1 MSPTLDVPVTV
12 SPEAMARVAELGLQ
26 REFEQIV
33 EHTRRSI
40 PGLRRIEVTLAP
52 PQDTGDDP
60 RVILDAFLSGRE
72 SLQDPV
78 FDPWGEWMLA
88 TFSPD
93 VWRHFMLL
101 TVDGPGA
108 GR

>member
-1 MSPTLDVPVTV
+1 MSSTVDGPVTI
-12 SPEAMARVAELGLQ
+12 SPEAAARVAELGLR
-26 REFEQIV
+26 REFEQIL
-33 EHTRRSI
+33 EHTRQTI

-52 PQDTGDDP
+52 PVDAGDDP
-60 RVILDAFLSGRE
+60 RVILDAILAGRD
-72 SLQDPV
+72 SPQNPV
-78 FDPWGEWMLA
+78 TDRWRDWVLA

-101 TVDGPGA
+101 TVDGPGH

>member
-1 MSPTLDVPVTV
+1 MPPTVDGPVTI
-12 SPEAMARVAELGLQ
+12 SPEAAARVAELGLQ
-26 REFEQIV
+26 RESEQIV
-33 EHTRRSI
+33 EDTRRSI

-52 PQDTGDDP
+52 AHDTGDDP
-60 RVILDAFLSGRE
+60 RVILDAFLSGRD
-72 SLQDPV
+72 SLEDPV
-78 FDPWGEWMLA
+78 FDRWGDWVLA

-101 TVDGPGA
+101 TVDGPGD

>member
-1 MSPTLDVPVTV
+1 MSSTVDGPVTI
-12 SPEAMARVAELGLQ
+12 SPEATARVAELGLQ

-40 PGLRRIEVTLAP
+40 PGLQRIEVTLAP
-52 PQDTGDDP
+52 AHDTGGDP

-72 SLQDPV
+72 SLVDPTFNRWRDWV
-78 FDPWGEWMLA
+78 LA
-88 TFSPD
+88 TFPPD

-101 TVDGPGA
+101 TVDGPGD